1 MQKVINLNKMML
13 GTLFLKY
20 RYTSLSVIDTFIREK
35 AIVTK
40 LSRLQWQKIYYLILG
55 WFVFRFL
62 KKKLTINK
70 ARLHTNK
77 ISAL

>member
-1 MQKVINLNKMML
+1 ML
-13 GTLFLKY
+13 GDIIFKVSVHFFKCN
-20 RYTSLSVIDTFIREK
+20 RYFFIRKK

>member
-1 MQKVINLNKMML
+1 MML

-20 RYTSLSVIDTFIREK
+20 RYTSLSVIDTFLLEK

-55 WFVFRFL
+55 WFVFDF
-62 KKKLTINK
+62 
-70 ARLHTNK
+70 
-77 ISAL
+77 